1 MTGSSLQH
9 AVHHV
14 IMSMPIVK
22 EEAEAQVVQVQVHH
36 SWEEEDRE
44 RDEWVVLVVVVV
56 VNSPAPTDSTHPRHA
71 WESIAAASAEG
82 SANLQAAMAGMA
94 SNFYL
99 HDVATNVRHQNSHQI
114 AGI

>member
-1 MTGSSLQH
+1 MGGGGSGARRMGSGSGGGGCQLSSSNRFDPS
-9 AVHHV
+9 A
-14 IMSMPIVK
+14 
-22 EEAEAQVVQVQVHH
+22 
-36 SWEEEDRE
+36 
-44 RDEWVVLVVVVV
+44 
-56 VNSPAPTDSTHPRHA
+56 A